1 MNFYDQIRSPF
12 EDEETIKE
20 LINIFSK
27 RQDKLYYDITHNSGN
42 EKIDANAYMEQ
53 FDANIFWP
61 FTENDWKSYT
71 PSEEE
76 RDTYSKFKSFE
87 ELWNYTDQFDSNIQK
102 ALSNYFHYSR
112 SPEQAQYAQKSKR
125 ELQEISGKA
134 DEIIKATSLMKKI
147 LKSHTYHD
155 ENIMGFHFDSQLHD
169 KTPKRETPEVKF
181 YINAGEDSYKVAKLF
196 LDKCR
201 EQNMESYYFKV
212 VDPMYKEQSRTDKL
226 CIYSTVEHA
235 KSFLEIIR
243 QIKIENPNINFNKPP
258 LTTGVIDNFIGFGT
272 DTLDNDLSYN
282 QTIAEVVEEGL
293 REFFSKMNVEY
304 SQAFEYIKQ
313 NPDMLKQ
320 IRQVL
325 IQKSV
330 DKGCSKDKICITE
343 NIAKKLKTI
352 ELSTTM
358 KKDNGRMQF
367 VQRFLDLYDNTETE
381 YQQETRLELE
391 SGSIQRVLDI
401 VGKKDM
407 QISDLIDVRYIDID
421 ETGEKRPEYTAKQ
434 FSAMARLLKA
444 AEGLNN
450 DKDVNPNGLNY
461 LEQFTAVPQIKNIL
475 LAMSQDF
482 KYEGT
487 YLHQLRDEYKKSKSV
502 GDISDSSSLEEV
514 SDDDTT
520 VSHKLYKTMGTTY
533 KQRAQKQAKTSSQSF
548 RDSVAS
554 KTSRT
559 IPQKAQTNKTA
570 SQSFRESIAKDT
582 TKQGVSEESQQ
593 QTKTSSQSFRDS
605 LYKAR
610 STEKTGIT
618 DIKKSQK
625 DIGLRTER
633 GNLIRQSLQGQLDE
647 DGKRRLEEIN
657 RLLNIKN
664 VNVQQFEAN
673 KRRQGQSR

>member
-27 RQDKLYYDITHNSGN
+27 RQDKLYYDITHNSRN

-71 PSEEE
+71 PNEEE

-155 ENIMGFHFDSQLHD
+155 EDIMGFHFDSQLHD

-212 VDPMYKEQSRTDKL
+212 VDPMYKEQNRTDKL

-235 KSFLEIIR
+235 KSFLEIIK
-243 QIKIENPNINFNKPP
+243 QIQIENPNINFNKPP

-330 DKGCSKDKICITE
+330 DKGCSREKICVTDKLAE
-343 NIAKKLKTI
+343 RLKTVEI
-352 ELSTTM
+352 NDTTERIGKVEHS
-358 KKDNGRMQF
+358 KKTSSSVRKGPIQVYDENGNNIIHEFINPTLLKRKIT
-367 VQRFLDLYDNTETE
+367 LPTGNE
-381 YQQETRLELE
+381 
-391 SGSIQRVLDI
+391 
-401 VGKKDM
+401 
-407 QISDLIDVRYIDID
+407 IS
-421 ETGEKRPEYTAKQ
+421 AKQ
-434 FSAMARLLKA
+434 FIIENFAPYIPENGSFKLKNGIEISARQYIEEFIMFELEKYNGDLDALMRETLA
-444 AEGLNN
+444 ADDTPPERNPDDKGGQGL
-450 DKDVNPNGLNY
+450 GLQQ
-461 LEQFTAVPQIKNIL
+461 EQSSRIIKNEI
-475 LAMSQDF
+475 ASRVSREKASF
-482 KYEGT
+482 KE
-487 YLHQLRDEYKKSKSV
+487 
-502 GDISDSSSLEEV
+502 SLE
-514 SDDDTT
+514 
-520 VSHKLYKTMGTTY
+520 
-533 KQRAQKQAKTSSQSF
+533 A
-548 RDSVAS
+548 DS
-554 KTSRT
+554 T
-559 IPQKAQTNKTA
+559 QNKKGKINSA
-570 SQSFRESIAKDT
+570 SFRESLATKRKENRTGQQDVKKSRNIIALRRERDRLSI
-582 TKQGVSEESQQ
+582 GENLSEEQ
-593 QTKTSSQSFRDS
+593 
-605 LYKAR
+605 
-610 STEKTGIT
+610 
-618 DIKKSQK
+618 IK
-625 DIGLRTER
+625 
-633 GNLIRQSLQGQLDE
+633 
-647 DGKRRLEEIN
+647 RLNEIN
-657 RLLNIKN
+657 AILTGN
-664 VNVQQFEAN
+664 QQFE
-673 KRRQGQSR
+673 QQSKKQYNGMFR